1 MLFRSALFSGVGDDS
16 NMPTTILS
24 KSDIPSQGISIL
36 DLMTACKLAPSKAE
50 ARRLI
55 QQGGISIDGEK
66 VDTIEWM
73 VEKKQLVE
81 GIKIRKG
88 KKVFHKVKME

>member
-1 MLFRSALFSGVGDDS
+1 
-16 NMPTTILS
+16 
-24 KSDIPSQGISIL
+24 
-36 DLMTACKLAPSKAE
+36 MTACKLAPGKAE

-55 QQGGISIDGEK
+55 QQGGVSIDGEK

-73 VEKKQLVE
+73 VGKKQLVE

-88 KKVFHKVKME
+88 KKCFIK